1 MEKLRFASGN
11 SVTLVPNGI
20 QDMEESM
27 TIRIQLGEKGI
38 DDIEADLQA
47 EDLEKIGL
55 YGENGKLVQNYNG
68 YKYIKRVSKIFD
80 VPVDIEKI
88 EDTEKSE
95 ETAELQENTEESAQ
109 DVSLSTK
116 PVKTYHNELVYGDA
130 AEIVLCKSD
139 LRKDVEEMQEVQ
151 NNILVAMLEG

>member
-55 YGENGKLVQNYNG
+55 YGENGKLV
-68 YKYIKRVSKIFD
+68 
-80 VPVDIEKI
+80 
-88 EDTEKSE
+88 
-95 ETAELQENTEESAQ
+95 
-109 DVSLSTK
+109 
-116 PVKTYHNELVYGDA
+116 
-130 AEIVLCKSD
+130 
-139 LRKDVEEMQEVQ
+139 
-151 NNILVAMLEG
+151 